1 MVSVELFQLIIRLKI
16 IFNKKIFAL
25 LNFVYYIINTFHVKD
40 ISKIDGDSMPF
51 VLLVVGLFIGIFGII
66 GLFLLKGQI
75 YRVITVEAEKEKA
88 STDNTSLM

>member
-1 MVSVELFQLIIRLKI
+1 M
-16 IFNKKIFAL
+16 
-25 LNFVYYIINTFHVKD
+25 FHVDD

-88 STDNTSLM
+88 STDNTSSM